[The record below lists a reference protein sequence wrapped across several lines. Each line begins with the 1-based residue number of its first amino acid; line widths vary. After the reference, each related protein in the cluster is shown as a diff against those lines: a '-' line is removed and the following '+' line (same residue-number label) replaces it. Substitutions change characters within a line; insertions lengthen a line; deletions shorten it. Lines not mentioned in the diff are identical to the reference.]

1 VTGLFWLFL
10 SYGFVLYKASDL
22 ISEGS
27 ELLLLVPS
35 MAGLVGGVVLPLLGA
50 VPDGAII
57 LFSGLGDIEAAQE
70 TLSVGVGALAGST
83 IMLLTVPFALS
94 VYGGR
99 VDLIGPKHDKPN
111 YLGKPKLVS
120 PKEHWLYEFTRTGVG
135 LQEAVHHGGVL
146 MVVTLLPYLLI
157 QVPALFLHGPT
168 QEVAKGEHWWSFLG
182 LVICLL
188 GLTLYMK
195 LQLQISKDGENR
207 DKRMAVVKKVLQKGS
222 MSLSGAIA
230 ESVRDQELRIASI
243 ASQAATE
250 YQSINSPHSTTAA
263 PGGGGSFADT
273 EGHPMLY
280 PSPAVVAYLKEVLSD
295 AFLTYDYNGDG
306 ELDMR
311 ETCVFF
317 RDFHETISDDEM
329 EVLFRKY
336 DTDQSGFISFDEFIG
351 LAYTLI
357 KTQDKKKRNGSSNNT
372 PAANDAHSNRS
383 VVAQTNEAIAET
395 AFADIEQEEVPE
407 EFTDLSPEEQQSAI
421 KLRAFYMCA
430 TGAVLVVFFSDPM
443 VDVMQEI
450 AVRAHVSPFY
460 VSFVLAP
467 LASNASEVI
476 SSMYYASKKTGKTI
490 TVSLSTLEGA
500 ACMNN
505 TFCLSIFMGL
515 IFFRGLAWQ
524 YTAETVAIIISEVVV
539 AMFVQSNYL
548 SLYGGCL
555 IFMLFPLS
563 IALVATLEAM
573 GFD

>member
-1 VTGLFWLFL
+1 MTGLLWLFL
-10 SYGFVLYKASDL
+10 SYGYVLYKASDL

-57 LFSGLGDIEAAQE
+57 LFSGLGDIETAQE

-94 VYGGR
+94 IYGGR
-99 VDLIGPKHDKPN
+99 VDLVGPKYDKPN
-111 YLGKPKLVS
+111 YLGKPKLQS
-120 PKEHWLYEFTRTGVG
+120 PKAHWIYELTRTGVG
-135 LQEAVHHGGVL
+135 LQDAVSHGGTL
-146 MVVTLLPYLLI
+146 MVCTLVPFLLI
-157 QVPALFLHGPT
+157 QVPAFFLHGPQ
-168 QEVAKGEHWWSFLG
+168 QEIAKGEHWWSLLG
-182 LVICLL
+182 LVICVA
-188 GLTLYMK
+188 GLTFYMK
-195 LQLQISKDGENR
+195 LQLRMSKDGEDR

-230 ESVRDQELRIASI
+230 ESVRDQEHRLAIMEAH
-243 ASQAATE
+243 AATE
-250 YQSINSPHSTTAA
+250 YQSINDVTTNPSATHNNNT
-263 PGGGGSFADT
+263 SMV
-273 EGHPMLY
+273 EGEVMY
-280 PSPAVVAYLKEVLSD
+280 PPPLVAEYLKEILAD
-295 AFLTYDYNGDG
+295 AFRTYDYNGDG
-306 ELDMR
+306 QLDLH
-311 ETCVFF
+311 ETSVFF
-317 RDFHETISDDEM
+317 RDFQESLSEDEM
-329 EVLFRKY
+329 AELFHKY
-336 DTDQSGFISFDEFIG
+336 DTDNSNHISVDEFIG

-357 KTQDKKKRNGSSNNT
+357 KTQEKKAKGHHT
-372 PAANDAHSNRS
+372 APATNSVTALTNDA
-383 VVAQTNEAIAET
+383 IADT
-395 AFADIEQEEVPE
+395 AFAEIEQEEVPE
-407 EFTDLSPEEQQSAI
+407 DFTDLSPDEQQRAI
-421 KLRAFYMCA
+421 KLRALYMCSL
-430 TGAVLVVFFSDPM
+430 GAFLVVLFSDPM

-450 AVRAHVSPFY
+450 AVRAHISPFY

-524 YTAETVAIIISEVVV
+524 YTAETIAIIITEVIV
-539 AMFVQSNYL
+539 AVLVQSNYMTLFRGLLIL
-548 SLYGGCL
+548 S
-555 IFMLFPLS
+555 LFPLS
-563 IALVATLEAM
+563 IALVATLEHL

>member
-1 VTGLFWLFL
+1 LWLFL

-57 LFSGLGDIEAAQE
+57 LFSGLGDLEAAQE

-94 VYGGR
+94 ILGGR
-99 VDLIGPKHDKPN
+99 VDLVGPNHNKPN
-111 YLGKPKLVS
+111 YLGQPKLLT
-120 PKEHWLYEFTRTGVG
+120 PKAHWVDEFTRTGVG
-135 LQEAVHHGGVL
+135 IQAAVQHGGIL
-146 MVVTLLPYLLI
+146 MIGTLSPYLFI

-168 QEVAKGEHWWSFLG
+168 QQIAHGEHWWALLG

-188 GLTLYMK
+188 GLVFYMH
-195 LQLQISKDGENR
+195 LQLRISKAGENR

-222 MSLSGAIA
+222 MSLSGALS
-230 ESVRDQELRIASI
+230 ESVRDQELRISRMAD
-243 ASQAATE
+243 QAATE
-250 YQSINSPHSTTAA
+250 YQSINQNNGTAVDA
-263 PGGGGSFADT
+263 
-273 EGHPMLY
+273 EGRPILY
-280 PSPAVVAYLKEVLSD
+280 PSPAIAVYLKEVLAD
-295 AFLTYDYNGDG
+295 AFRTYDSNGDG
-306 ELDMR
+306 ELDQR
-311 ETCVFF
+311 ETSVFF
-317 RDFHETISDDEM
+317 RDFHETISDEDM
-329 EVLFRKY
+329 EVLFRNY
-336 DTDQSGFISFDEFIG
+336 DTDGSGFISVDEFIC
-351 LAYTLI
+351 LAYSLI
-357 KTQDKKKRNGSSNNT
+357 MSQDKKKKSNET
-372 PAANDAHSNRS
+372 PSATHAD
-383 VVAQTNEAIAET
+383 AIAEN
-395 AFADIEQEEVPE
+395 AFSDIEHEEVPE
-407 EFTDLSPEEQQSAI
+407 EFTDLSPEEQQVAI
-421 KLRAFYMCA
+421 KWRAFYMCLA
-430 TGAVLVVFFSDPM
+430 GAVLVVLFSDPM

-450 AVRAHVSPFY
+450 AHRVNISPFY

-490 TVSLSTLEGA
+490 TVSLTTLEGA

-524 YTAETVAIIISEVVV
+524 YTAETISIIVAEVIVALVV
-539 AMFVQSNYL
+539 QAKYL
-548 SLYGGCL
+548 SLLRGL
-555 IFMLFPLS
+555 FILAIFPLS
-563 IALVATLEAM
+563 LALVAILESM

>member
-1 VTGLFWLFL
+1 M
-10 SYGFVLYKASDL
+10 ASGL

-57 LFSGLGDIEAAQE
+57 LFSGLGNIESAQE

-94 VYGGR
+94 IFAGR
-99 VDLIGPKHDKPN
+99 VDLIGAKYDKPN

-120 PKEHWLYEFTRTGVG
+120 PKAHWLYELTRTGVG
-135 LQEAVHHGGVL
+135 LQEAVQHGGTL
-146 MVVTLLPYLLI
+146 MVCTLIPYLLI
-157 QVPALFLHGPT
+157 QVPAFFLHGPK
-168 QEVAKGEHWWSFLG
+168 QDIAKGEHWWALLG
-182 LVICLL
+182 LVICLA
-188 GLTLYMK
+188 GLTFYMK
-195 LQLQISKDGENR
+195 LQLDISKDGQDR
-207 DKRMAVVKKVLQKGS
+207 DKRMAVMKKVLQKGS

-230 ESVRDQELRIASI
+230 ESVRDQELRLVVME
-243 ASQAATE
+243 QHEATE
-250 YQSINSPHSTTAA
+250 YQSINDVNTTSVNPASNNNIA
-263 PGGGGSFADT
+263 SDGG
-273 EGHPMLY
+273 EVLY
-280 PSPAVVAYLKEVLSD
+280 PPPAVAEFLKEILAD
-295 AFLTYDYNGDG
+295 AFSTYDYNGDG
-306 ELDMR
+306 ELDLH
-311 ETCVFF
+311 ETSVFF
-317 RDFHETISDDEM
+317 RDFQETLSEEEM
-329 EVLFRKY
+329 AELFNKY
-336 DTDQSGFISFDEFIG
+336 DTDNSNRISVDEFIG

-357 KTQDKKKRNGSSNNT
+357 KTQEKKTKNPNHMNTTSSSINS
-372 PAANDAHSNRS
+372 NDAE
-383 VVAQTNEAIAET
+383 TNQGITALTNYAIAET
-395 AFADIEQEEVPE
+395 AFADMELEEVPE
-407 EFTDLSPEEQQSAI
+407 EFTDLPPEQQQAAI

-430 TGAVLVVFFSDPM
+430 AGTFLVVLFSDPM

-450 AVRAHVSPFY
+450 AVRANLSPFY

-524 YTAETVAIIISEVVV
+524 YTAETISIIVTEVIVAIL
-539 AMFVQSNYL
+539 VQRTHMTL
-548 SLYGGCL
+548 FRGLL
-555 IFMLFPLS
+555 ILALFPLS
-563 IALVATLEAM
+563 IALVAALEGM